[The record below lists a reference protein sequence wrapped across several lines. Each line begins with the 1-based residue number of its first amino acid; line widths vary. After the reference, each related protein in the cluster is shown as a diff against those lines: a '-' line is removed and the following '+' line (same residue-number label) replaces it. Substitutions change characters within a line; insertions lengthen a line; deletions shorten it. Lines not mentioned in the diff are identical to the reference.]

1 MQESQNLYEPAGKF
15 PQGGIASKYLK
26 TLRWILTAVCV
37 VWVVWYFYRNR
48 QDLGLFFSLRPAVVL
63 LLLVLFTL
71 HLWLYSLQFYF
82 VLRRCAERPLPFV
95 TFFKTIILGR
105 FLSSIAP
112 QAGAVFRAV
121 YLKHKFGITYTRYLG
136 GFFGFLWLDAAMNI
150 LLSAAV
156 FGGFA
161 PGFHIGSFSI
171 WWVLAAMT
179 AAWFIPIGLDAL
191 LGRLSFK
198 AHWPGRLHG
207 HLSEMLHAVVRSVS
221 DRTLLIR
228 IICLNVLNF
237 ANNILIFH
245 LCLSGSKDVAIPVL
259 AVFFILLKITSYL
272 VITPGNLGVRE
283 IAYAFLGR
291 QMGLGAAE
299 GMVLSVFYRLFGMI
313 VVTLFGIY
321 FGGLN
326 LLGDKEHLDDS
337 ADGNT

>member
-1 MQESQNLYEPAGKF
+1 VY
-15 PQGGIASKYLK
+15 
-26 TLRWILTAVCV
+26 
-37 VWVVWYFYRNR
+37 
-48 QDLGLFFSLRPAVVL
+48 
-63 LLLVLFTL
+63 
-71 HLWLYSLQFYF
+71 
-82 VLRRCAERPLPFV
+82 
-95 TFFKTIILGR
+95 
-105 FLSSIAP
+105 
-112 QAGAVFRAV
+112 RAV

-136 GFFGFLWLDAAMNI
+136 GFFGFLWIDAAMNI
-150 LLSAAV
+150 LLSAVV

-179 AAWFIPIGLDAL
+179 AVWFIPLGLNAL

-207 HLSEMLHAVVRSVS
+207 HLSEMLHVVVRSVS

-228 IICLNVLNF
+228 FICLNALNF

-245 LCLSGSKDVAIPVL
+245 LCLSGSGSTTIPML

-272 VITPGNLGVRE
+272 IITPGNLGVRE
-283 IAYAFLGR
+283 IAYALLAQ
-291 QMGLGAAE
+291 QMGLKPGE

-313 VVTLFGIY
+313 IVTLFGIY

-326 LLGDKEHLDDS
+326 LLGKKEQLDDS
-337 ADGNT
+337 ADGDA

>member
-1 MQESQNLYEPAGKF
+1 MRESKNLHEPLEGE
-15 PQGGIASKYLK
+15 PRGGSAPLYLK
-26 TLRWILTAVCV
+26 ILRWILMAVCV

-48 QDLGLFFSLRPAVVL
+48 QDLGLFLSLRPAVVL
-63 LLLVLFTL
+63 LLLVLFAL

-82 VLRRCAERPLPFV
+82 VLRRCVERPLPFV
-95 TFFKTIILGR
+95 AFFKTIILGR
-105 FLSSIAP
+105 VLSSIAP

-121 YLKHKFGITYTRYLG
+121 YLKRKFGITYTRYLG

-161 PGFHIGSFSI
+161 PGFHVGSFSI

-179 AAWFIPIGLDAL
+179 AAWFTPIGLDAL

-207 HLSEMLHAVVRSVS
+207 HLSEMLHVVVHSVS

-228 IICLNVLNF
+228 IICLNALNF

-245 LCLSGSKDVAIPVL
+245 LCLSGSKNAVAIPAL

-272 VITPGNLGVRE
+272 IITPGNLGVRE
-283 IAYAFLGR
+283 IAYAFLAQ
-291 QMGLGAAE
+291 QMGLKPGE

-313 VVTLFGIY
+313 IVTLFGIY
-321 FGGLN
+321 FGGRD
-326 LLGDKEHLDDS
+326 LLYGDDDIQQ
-337 ADGNT
+337 T